1 MKRPDPVVGQRSQ
14 GSTSSASHL
23 LIGTFALLATPRL
36 QPGCRIVRHLLA
48 ALALG
53 TTLAGTGFA
62 DDIPDPTKTPGAI
75 RPGLTRA
82 KICSIRWGR
91 DERHVSDAMK
101 QQVFEA
107 YGLSGNDDAR
117 CVPDARGR
125 RCEIDHLIS
134 RELGGADEVKNLW
147 PQTYGTSPW
156 NAALKDKLENRL
168 HVELCAGRISLDAAR
183 AMLVNDWRKA
193 YEKYYGKP

>member
-1 MKRPDPVVGQRSQ
+1 
-14 GSTSSASHL
+14 
-23 LIGTFALLATPRL
+23 
-36 QPGCRIVRHLLA
+36 
-48 ALALG
+48 
-53 TTLAGTGFA
+53 
-62 DDIPDPTKTPGAI
+62 
-75 RPGLTRA
+75 
-82 KICSIRWGR
+82 
-91 DERHVSDAMK
+91 MK

-168 HVELCAGRISLDAAR
+168 HVELCAGRISLDTAR